1 MLSPDSDRPLDDDE
15 HDEFNFAGIAR
26 KLAPSLI
33 AATEGEGMVIGIE
46 GPWGSGKTT
55 MLNLLRKE
63 LSVQK
68 VRHLH
73 VINIAPWLG
82 GDNTSLVRTL
92 IDAIAEVVDK
102 LEDEGREGIDRVKD
116 RTTQYGNVL
125 RNYASKTGRGVAP
138 LVKMAGLVYPGAAV
152 AGTMLELGAEF
163 LERFGKA
170 PTEAV
175 LKQAISERLKA
186 LDIRFLVLIDDL
198 DRLEPA
204 QAVEVVR
211 IVRSVADFPRVA
223 YVMCYD
229 RGVLANALQ
238 VGLKVTNGD
247 LFLQKV
253 VQLTFAI
260 PLPEP
265 FDLRISLR
273 QKALEVYEDINRKP
287 PSRDDLD
294 EIRLA
299 IDREGQGLRTP
310 RDVKLVLNGIKFA
323 YGSLA
328 DQVYFPDVCR
338 INLIKILKPALYVW
352 LEKYLSL
359 RSVLATG
366 DAMILEDERTILGEE
381 LKTILPS
388 SDASSSQSIWGLRR
402 FIPSVRA
409 AESPKDMVFCSESD
423 REVSSMRELKRLASP
438 QHYRFYFALT
448 GPKTVLTDLQFQELI
463 TLAEKD
469 VAELRKKLIEY
480 INLRRTLGKS
490 WFEYIIEQ
498 LEVTRWKRLSM
509 QQIQG
514 LIVAITDVINDVMM
528 IGDNSLPS
536 MLDVGERTESSIR
549 TGLLQLKKTDSQ
561 YFAAV
566 LDKFW
571 MESRS
576 LNWVV
581 GYFLRTELQYHGMT
595 GNQQKLEHLQT
606 LTEEQLNAAK
616 DTLKKRLLD
625 EKTRIEMQSAPH
637 LPRFL
642 FGWRDICGDD
652 APKAWVSDYTHEDAN
667 FVKFL
672 MQMRSW
678 SMSDRVYYP
687 LRKASVSAF
696 LDWAETLDRLAKL
709 EASPVSSDMAVDI
722 AEIRQAI
729 EHGKEPGE

>member
-15 HDEFNFAGIAR
+15 HDEFDFAGIAR

-33 AATEGEGMVIGIE
+33 AATEGDGMVFGIE

-63 LSVQK
+63 LSLQR

-73 VINIAPWLG
+73 VINIAPWLS
-82 GDNTSLVRTL
+82 GDNTTLVRTL
-92 IDAIAEVVDK
+92 IDAIAEVVEK
-102 LEDEGREGIDRVKD
+102 LEDEGREGLDRVKD
-116 RTTQYGNVL
+116 RSAQYGNVL
-125 RNYASKTGRGVAP
+125 RNYATKTGRGVAP
-138 LVKMAGLVYPGAAV
+138 LVKMAGLVQPGAAV
-152 AGTMLELGAEF
+152 AGAMLELGAEF

-175 LKQAISERLKA
+175 LKQAISARLRT

-211 IVRSVADFPRVA
+211 IVRSVADFPKVA

-238 VGLKVTNGD
+238 VGLQVSNGD

-265 FDLRISLR
+265 FDLRMSLR
-273 QKALEVYEDINRKP
+273 RKALDVYEDINRKP
-287 PSRDDLD
+287 PSRDELD

-323 YGSLA
+323 YGNLA

-338 INLIKILKPALYVW
+338 INLIKILNPALYVW

-359 RSVLATG
+359 RSVVATG
-366 DAMILEDERTILGEE
+366 DAMISEDERTILGEE

-409 AESPKDMVFCSESD
+409 AESPKDIVFSSESD
-423 REVSSMRELKRLASP
+423 REFSSLRELKRLSSP

-448 GPKTVLTDLQFQELI
+448 GPKTVLTDSQFQELV

-469 VAELRKKLIEY
+469 IAKLRKKLIEY
-480 INLRRTLGKS
+480 INLNRRLGKS
-490 WFEYIIEQ
+490 WFEYIVEQ
-498 LEVTRWKRLSM
+498 LEVTRWKRLSK
-509 QQIQG
+509 QQIRG
-514 LIVAITDVINDVMM
+514 LIVGISDVINDVMM
-528 IGDNSLPS
+528 FGDNSLPS

-549 TGLLQLKKTDSQ
+549 TGLLQLRKIDSQ
-561 YFAAV
+561 YFSAM
-566 LDKFW
+566 LDRFW
-571 MESRS
+571 NESRS
-576 LNWVV
+576 LNWII
-581 GYFLRTELQYHGMT
+581 GYLVRTELQYHGMI
-595 GNQQKLEHLQT
+595 GNQQKLDHLQT
-606 LTEEQLNAAK
+606 LTEAQVNTAK
-616 DTLKKRLLD
+616 NMLRKRLLEED
-625 EKTRIEMQSAPH
+625 TRLEMRSAPH

-642 FGWRDICGDD
+642 FGWRDMSGDD
-652 APKAWVSDYTHEDAN
+652 EPKAWVSEYTQEDAN

-687 LRKASVSAF
+687 LRKASVSTF

-709 EASPVSSDMAVDI
+709 EANPISSNMAVDI

-729 EHGKEPGE
+729 EHGREPGD